1 MEKEAKLFFLFDML
15 GDIKRSGPIQWKI
28 DRFRTSDIKNHIL
41 DLIVI
46 TKLLKPHLPAYID
59 TEKMIDYAIVHDL
72 TEVITGD
79 ITTFEGITK
88 EEKKRVE
95 KIAREYLISEY
106 QSMLNINTLLEDF
119 ENSKDIEAKIL
130 HMIDKVHSSIEFLK
144 YDNEKKVDMDNPEI
158 IECLRENPR
167 IVKLKKQ
174 GLSLGELFYVW
185 HLSSVNF
192 TEEEIIKYNIS
203 KEDADTITTSI
214 KKFMKAI
221 FEQSKKIYKIEEDFP
236 VEATIYRDINEKPKT
251 KIYK

>member
-1 MEKEAKLFFLFDML
+1 M
-15 GDIKRSGPIQWKI
+15 
-28 DRFRTSDIKNHIL
+28 
-41 DLIVI
+41 
-46 TKLLKPHLPAYID
+46 LKPYLPAYIN

-95 KIAREYLISEY
+95 KIAREYLIIEY
-106 QSMLNINTLLEDF
+106 QSILNINTLLDDF
-119 ENSKDIEAKIL
+119 ENSKDLEAKIL
-130 HMIDKVHSSIEFLK
+130 HMIDKIHSSIEFLK

-192 TEEEIIKYNIS
+192 TEEEIMKYNIS
-203 KEDADTITTSI
+203 KEDADTITSSI
-214 KKFMKAI
+214 KTFMNSL
-221 FEQSKKIYKIEEDFP
+221 FEQEKSKEKIEEDFP

-251 KIYK
+251 KIHK

>member
-1 MEKEAKLFFLFDML
+1 MDKEAKLFFLFDIL

-28 DRFRTSDIKNHIL
+28 DWFRTSDIKDHIF

-46 TKLLKPHLPAYID
+46 IKMLKPYLPAYIN

-95 KIAREYLISEY
+95 KIAREYLIIEY
-106 QSMLNINTLLEDF
+106 QSILNINTLLDDF
-119 ENSKDIEAKIL
+119 EESKDLEAKIL
-130 HMIDKVHSSIEFLK
+130 HMIDKIHSSIEFLK

-167 IVKLKKQ
+167 IVKLKK
-174 GLSLGELFYVW
+174 
-185 HLSSVNF
+185 
-192 TEEEIIKYNIS
+192 TR
-203 KEDADTITTSI
+203 TI
-214 KKFMKAI
+214 FRR
-221 FEQSKKIYKIEEDFP
+221 
-236 VEATIYRDINEKPKT
+236 TILCMAFVFC
-251 KIYK
+251 

>member
-1 MEKEAKLFFLFDML
+1 MDKEAKLFFLFDIL

-28 DRFRTSDIKNHIL
+28 DRFRTSDIKDHIF

-46 TKLLKPHLPAYID
+46 IKMLKPYLPAYIN
-59 TEKMIDYAIVHDL
+59 TEKMIDYAIIHDL

-95 KIAREYLISEY
+95 KIAREYLIIEY
-106 QSMLNINTLLEDF
+106 QNMLNINTLLDDF
-119 ENSKDIEAKIL
+119 EDSKDLEAKIL
-130 HMIDKVHSSIEFLK
+130 HMIDKIHSSIEFLK

-192 TEEEIIKYNIS
+192 TEEEIMKYNIS
-203 KEDADTITTSI
+203 KEDADTITYFI
-214 KKFMKAI
+214 KKFMKSI
-221 FEQSKKIYKIEEDFP
+221 FKQSKKINNKEEDFP
-236 VEATIYRDINEKPKT
+236 VEAI
-251 KIYK
+251 IYKNVNEEES

>member
-1 MEKEAKLFFLFDML
+1 MEKEVKLYELFDIL

-28 DRFRTSDIKNHIL
+28 DRFRTSDIKDHIF
-41 DLIVI
+41 DLILI
-46 TKLLKPHLPAYID
+46 TKLLKPYLPAYID

-79 ITTFEGITK
+79 ITTFEEIK
-88 EEKKRVE
+88 KKEKKRVE
-95 KIAREYLISEY
+95 KIARDYLIEKY
-106 QSMLNINTLLEDF
+106 QSILNINTLLEDF
-119 ENSKDIEAKIL
+119 ENSKDLEAKTL

-185 HLSSVNF
+185 HISSVNF
-192 TEEEIIKYNIS
+192 TEEEIMKYNIS
-203 KEDADTITTSI
+203 KEDADKITSSI
-214 KKFMKAI
+214 KAFMNSL
-221 FEQSKKIYKIEEDFP
+221 FEQEKSKEKIEEDFP

-251 KIYK
+251 KIHR

>member
-1 MEKEAKLFFLFDML
+1 M
-15 GDIKRSGPIQWKI
+15 
-28 DRFRTSDIKNHIL
+28 
-41 DLIVI
+41 
-46 TKLLKPHLPAYID
+46 
-59 TEKMIDYAIVHDL
+59 
-72 TEVITGD
+72 ITGD

-95 KIAREYLISEY
+95 KLAREYLISEY
-106 QSMLNINTLLEDF
+106 QSMLNINTLLDDF
-119 ENSKDIEAKIL
+119 ENSKDIEAKTL

-192 TEEEIIKYNIS
+192 TEEEIMKYNIS
-203 KEDADTITTSI
+203 KEDADRITSSI
-214 KKFMKAI
+214 KEFMESI
-221 FEQSKKIYKIEEDFP
+221 FEKSKNIHKIKEDFP
-236 VEATIYRDINEKPKT
+236 EKATIYRYINEDRNKT
-251 KIYK
+251 YCKKIVFL